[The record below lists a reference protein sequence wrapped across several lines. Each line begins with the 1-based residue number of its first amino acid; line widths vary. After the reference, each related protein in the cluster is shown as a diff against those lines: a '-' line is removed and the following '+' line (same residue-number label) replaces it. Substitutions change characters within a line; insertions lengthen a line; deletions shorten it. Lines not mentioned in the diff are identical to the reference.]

1 MQMTKKK
8 KYLREAIVLQK
19 TKTATKMGRIE
30 IINGKVVKLYIFRDV
45 NYKAKTKFPFDIF
58 VFLFRERMEIYR
70 FNVVH
75 DNL

>member
-1 MQMTKKK
+1 
-8 KYLREAIVLQK
+8 
-19 TKTATKMGRIE
+19 MGRIE